1 LKFACWFW
9 RRFFFNINICKYGFS
24 LLWPHPTPG
33 DHDVNNSEFTLHPL
47 TSVSEGMITVR
58 LSNKEIVITAV
69 KVVITADP
77 QESKFENFC

>member
-1 LKFACWFW
+1 MEK
-9 RRFFFNINICKYGFS
+9 
-24 LLWPHPTPG
+24 LLHLIA
-33 DHDVNNSEFTLHPL
+33 VNLTLPLIHVVSCNFKKIFILLSKHPL

-77 QESKFENFC
+77 QESKFEFFC